1 MMAAV
6 DSAFLRSRAS
16 DRHSSTAFI
25 MCLLF
30 QQAKAVP
37 RIYAEA
43 ECLALPAHI
52 QVTENIS
59 RGDIDSANIDS
70 CGPIAH
76 PRKTMRARD
85 SQLFSVA
92 RGIAI
97 CSAPRKENL
106 NA

>member
-59 RGDIDSANIDS
+59 RGDIDSANIDKLW
-70 CGPIAH
+70 A
-76 PRKTMRARD
+76 D
-85 SQLFSVA
+85 SPPAQD
-92 RGIAI
+92 
-97 CSAPRKENL
+97 
-106 NA
+106 NAGTRFPAF